1 MILTETDLKS
11 LGLPLGPFRKLTIAL
26 QKKKNEISADA
37 DGLDESG
44 KCFGMFDFWSIM
56 EH

>member
-44 KCFGMFDFWSIM
+44 KCFGMFDF
-56 EH
+56 